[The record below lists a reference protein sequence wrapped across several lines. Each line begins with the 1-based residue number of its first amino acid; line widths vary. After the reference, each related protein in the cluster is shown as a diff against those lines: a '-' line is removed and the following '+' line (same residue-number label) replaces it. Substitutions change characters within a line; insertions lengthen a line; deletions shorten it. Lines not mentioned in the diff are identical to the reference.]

1 MLDNLRAVA
10 AARRALLDDDG
21 VSPFGT
27 VVEKVISATEGILDG
42 RRTILAGTNNY
53 LGLTFDP
60 GCIEAACAALRD
72 EGTGTTGSRMANGT
86 FAAHAALEREL
97 AAFFGRRSAIV
108 FSTGYL
114 ANLGMLSA
122 LPGRDDVIL
131 IDADCH
137 ASIYDGCR
145 LGTAEVLRFRHN
157 NVEDLDTRLKR
168 LGERSTRALI
178 VVEGIYSMLGDRAPL
193 APIADLRRRYGA
205 YLLVDEAHSFG
216 VLGAHGRG
224 LAEEAGVEDAV
235 DFVLGTFSKSLGTIG
250 GFSASDHPELESLR
264 YASRPYLFTASP
276 SPPVV
281 ASARAALAALRARPE
296 LRRQLWDNA
305 QHLYGRLRELGFT
318 LGPEPSPIVAVMMA
332 TPEEGLTFWRALLE
346 QGVYVNLIVPPAAPN
361 GGCLLRCS
369 VGAAH
374 TPEQIERIAGAFAA
388 LAPAS
393 TNRHH

>member
-10 AARRALLDDDG
+10 TARRALLDEG

-27 VVEKVISATEGILDG
+27 VVEKVISATEGVIDG

-60 GCIEAACAALRD
+60 VCIEAACAALRE

-97 AAFFGRRSAIV
+97 AAFFRRREAIV

-122 LPGRDDVIL
+122 LTGRDDVIL

-145 LGTAEVLRFRHN
+145 LGTAEIIRFRHN

-193 APIADLRRRYGA
+193 VSIADLKRQYGA

-224 LAEEAGVEDAV
+224 LAEEAGVEEAV
-235 DFVLGTFSKSLGTIG
+235 DFVVGTFSKSLGTIG
-250 GFSASDHPELESLR
+250 GFSASDHPELDSLR

-276 SPPVV
+276 SPSVV
-281 ASARAALAALRARPE
+281 ASARAALALLQARPE
-296 LRRQLWDNA
+296 LRKRLWENA
-305 QHLYGRLRELGFT
+305 HHLYGRLSALGFS
-318 LGPEPSPIVAVMMA
+318 LGPEASPIVAVMMKS
-332 TPEEGLTFWRALLE
+332 PEDGLVFWRSLLA
-346 QGVYVNLIVPPAAPN
+346 QGVYVNLVVPPAAPN
-361 GGCLLRCS
+361 GGSLLRCS

-388 LAPAS
+388 L
-393 TNRHH
+393 R

>member
-1 MLDNLRAVA
+1 VLDNLRAVA
-10 AARRALLDDDG
+10 TARRALLDEG

-27 VVEKVISATEGILDG
+27 VVEKVISATEGVIDG

-60 GCIEAACAALRD
+60 VCIEAACAALRE

-97 AAFFGRRSAIV
+97 AAFFRRREAIV

-122 LPGRDDVIL
+122 LTGRDDVIL

-145 LGTAEVLRFRHN
+145 LGTAEIIRFRHN

-193 APIADLRRRYGA
+193 VSIADLKRQYGA

-224 LAEEAGVEDAV
+224 LAEEAGVEEAV
-235 DFVLGTFSKSLGTIG
+235 DFVVGTFSKSLGTIG
-250 GFSASDHPELESLR
+250 GFSASDHPELDSLR

-276 SPPVV
+276 SPSVV
-281 ASARAALAALRARPE
+281 ASARAALALLQARPE
-296 LRRQLWDNA
+296 LRKRLWENA
-305 QHLYGRLRELGFT
+305 HHLYGRLSALGFS
-318 LGPEPSPIVAVMMA
+318 LGPEASPIVAVMMKS
-332 TPEEGLTFWRALLE
+332 PEDGLVFWRSLLA
-346 QGVYVNLIVPPAAPN
+346 QGVYVNLVVPPAAPN
-361 GGCLLRCS
+361 GGSLLRCS
-369 VGAAH
+369 AGAAH

-388 LAPAS
+388 L
-393 TNRHH
+393 R

>member
-1 MLDNLRAVA
+1 MLDNLRAIA
-10 AARRALLDDDG
+10 AARQALLNEDG

-27 VVEKVISATEGILDG
+27 VVEKVISTTEGILDG

-60 GCIEAACAALRD
+60 VCIEAACTALRN

-86 FAAHAALEREL
+86 FAAHTALEREL
-97 AAFFGRRSAIV
+97 AAFFGRRDAMV
-108 FSTGYL
+108 FSTGYI

-122 LPGRDDVIL
+122 LTGRDDVIL

-145 LGTAEVLRFRHN
+145 LGTAEVIRFRHN
-157 NVEDLDTRLKR
+157 NPEDLDIRLRR
-168 LGERSTRALI
+168 LGERTARTLI

-193 APIADLRRRYGA
+193 VSIADLKRQYGA

-224 LAEEAGVEDAV
+224 LAEEAGVEEAV
-235 DFVLGTFSKSLGTIG
+235 DFVVGTFSKSLGTIG
-250 GFSASDHPELESLR
+250 GFSASDHPELDSLR

-276 SPPVV
+276 SPSVV
-281 ASARAALAALRARPE
+281 ASARAALALLQARPE
-296 LRRQLWDNA
+296 LRKRLWENA
-305 QHLYGRLRELGFT
+305 HHLYGRLSALGFS
-318 LGPEPSPIVAVMMA
+318 LGPEASPIVAVMMKS
-332 TPEEGLTFWRALLE
+332 PEDGLVFWRSLLA
-346 QGVYVNLIVPPAAPN
+346 QGVYVNLVVPPAAPN
-361 GGCLLRCS
+361 GGSLLRCS

-388 LAPAS
+388 L
-393 TNRHH
+393 R

>member
-1 MLDNLRAVA
+1 MLDNLRAIA
-10 AARRALLDDDG
+10 AARQALLNEDG

-27 VVEKVISATEGILDG
+27 VVEKMISTTEGILDG

-60 GCIEAACAALRD
+60 VCIEAACTALRN

-97 AAFFGRRSAIV
+97 AAFFGRRDAMV

-122 LPGRDDVIL
+122 LTGRDDVIL

-145 LGTAEVLRFRHN
+145 LGTAEVIRFRHN
-157 NVEDLDTRLKR
+157 NTEDLDTRLRR
-168 LGERSTRALI
+168 LGERTARTLI

-193 APIADLRRRYGA
+193 AAIADLKRRYGA
-205 YLLVDEAHSFG
+205 WLLVDEAHSFG

-224 LAEEAGVEDAV
+224 VAEEACVEDAV
-235 DFVLGTFSKSLGTIG
+235 DFVVGTFSKSLGTIG
-250 GFSASDHPELESLR
+250 GFSASDHPELESVR

-276 SPPVV
+276 SPSVV
-281 ASARAALAALRARPE
+281 ASARAALGLLQARPE
-296 LRRQLWDNA
+296 LRKRLWENA
-305 QHLYGRLRELGFT
+305 HHLYERLRDLGFS

-332 TPEEGLTFWRALLE
+332 TPEEGLVCWRALLA

-361 GGCLLRCS
+361 GGSLLRCS

-374 TPEQIERIAGAFAA
+374 TPEQIERIAGAFATLPRA
-388 LAPAS
+388 
-393 TNRHH
+393 

>member
-1 MLDNLRAVA
+1 MLDNLRAIA
-10 AARRALLDDDG
+10 AARQALLNEDG

-27 VVEKVISATEGILDG
+27 VVEKVISTTEGILDG

-60 GCIEAACAALRD
+60 VCIEAACTALRN

-86 FAAHAALEREL
+86 FAAHTALEREL
-97 AAFFGRRSAIV
+97 AAFFGRRDAMV

-122 LPGRDDVIL
+122 LTGRDDVIL

-145 LGTAEVLRFRHN
+145 LGTAEIIRFRHN

-193 APIADLRRRYGA
+193 VSIADLKHQYGA

-224 LAEEAGVEDAV
+224 LAEEAGVEEAV
-235 DFVLGTFSKSLGTIG
+235 DFVVGTFSKSLGTIG
-250 GFSASDHPELESLR
+250 GFSASDHPELDSLR

-276 SPPVV
+276 SPSVV
-281 ASARAALAALRARPE
+281 ASARAALALLQARPE
-296 LRRQLWDNA
+296 LRKRLWENA
-305 QHLYGRLRELGFT
+305 HHLYGRLSALGFS
-318 LGPEPSPIVAVMMA
+318 LGPEASPIVAVMMKS
-332 TPEEGLTFWRALLE
+332 PEDGLVFWRSLLA
-346 QGVYVNLIVPPAAPN
+346 QGVYVNLVVPPAAPN

-374 TPEQIERIAGAFAA
+374 TPEHIERIAGAFAA
-388 LAPAS
+388 L
-393 TNRHH
+393 R

>member
-1 MLDNLRAVA
+1 VLDNLRAVA
-10 AARRALLDDDG
+10 TARRALLDEG

-27 VVEKVISATEGILDG
+27 VVEKVISATEGVIDG

-60 GCIEAACAALRD
+60 VCIEAACAALRE

-97 AAFFGRRSAIV
+97 AAFFRRREAIV

-122 LPGRDDVIL
+122 LTGRDDVIL

-145 LGTAEVLRFRHN
+145 LGTAEIIRFRHN

-193 APIADLRRRYGA
+193 VSIADLKRQYGA

-224 LAEEAGVEDAV
+224 LAEEAGVEEAV
-235 DFVLGTFSKSLGTIG
+235 DFVVGTFSKSLGTIG
-250 GFSASDHPELESLR
+250 GFSASDHPELDSLR

-276 SPPVV
+276 SPSVV
-281 ASARAALAALRARPE
+281 ASARAALALLQARPE
-296 LRRQLWDNA
+296 LRKRLWENA
-305 QHLYGRLRELGFT
+305 HHLYGRLSALGFS
-318 LGPEPSPIVAVMMA
+318 LGPEASPIVAVMMKS
-332 TPEEGLTFWRALLE
+332 PEDGLVFWRSLLA
-346 QGVYVNLIVPPAAPN
+346 QGVYVNLVVPPAAPN
-361 GGCLLRCS
+361 GGSLLRCS

-388 LAPAS
+388 L
-393 TNRHH
+393 R

>member
-1 MLDNLRAVA
+1 VLDNLRAIA
-10 AARRALLDDDG
+10 AARQALLNEDG

-27 VVEKVISATEGILDG
+27 VVEKVISPTEGILDG

-60 GCIEAACAALRD
+60 VCIEAACTALRN

-97 AAFFGRRSAIV
+97 AAFFGRRDAMV

-122 LPGRDDVIL
+122 LTGRDDVIL

-145 LGTAEVLRFRHN
+145 LGTAEVIRFRHN
-157 NVEDLDTRLKR
+157 NTEDLDIRLRR
-168 LGERSTRALI
+168 LGERTARTLI

-193 APIADLRRRYGA
+193 AAIADLKRRYRA
-205 YLLVDEAHSFG
+205 WLLVDEAHSFG

-224 LAEEAGVEDAV
+224 VAEEAGVEDAV
-235 DFVLGTFSKSLGTIG
+235 DFVVGTFSKSLGTIG
-250 GFSASDHPELESLR
+250 GFSASDHPELDSLR

-276 SPPVV
+276 SPSVV
-281 ASARAALAALRARPE
+281 ASARAALALLQARPE
-296 LRRQLWDNA
+296 LRKRLWENA
-305 QHLYGRLRELGFT
+305 HGLYERLRDLGFS

-332 TPEEGLTFWRALLE
+332 TPEEGLVCWRALLA

-361 GGCLLRCS
+361 GGSLLRCS

-374 TPEQIERIAGAFAA
+374 TPEQIERIAGAFAT
-388 LAPAS
+388 LPR
-393 TNRHH
+393 T